1 MLSFLLCVPSH
12 NLLKFKMGLRVRKK
26 KNQSGSISVQIVDR
40 TNRGYKVVET
50 LGCSDDET
58 EIDKLHQKA
67 ILRINDLSQ
76 NLFSKSLDETSEKLL
91 LKKLLSKLT
100 TQDFIPIGDELIF
113 GKIFNNIGCN
123 NLFNNVKSIRKQED
137 KNFLFK
143 SLVIS
148 RLLYP
153 GSKLELINYL
163 SYFKNIDITSDKIYR
178 FLDTLYQ
185 DEIKSRIE
193 TCVFEHTKKV
203 MNGEII
209 VTFYDVTTLY
219 FESESEDDLRRVG
232 FSKEGKIARPQIQ
245 LGLFTTLEG
254 YPLSFEVYEGNKYEG
269 HTLIDVLK
277 KFQDRFQLDKKPI
290 VVADRGML
298 NNDNIAYL
306 ENNNYKYILA
316 YKIKNISNDL
326 KEEIKNL
333 TFIDDNVTHNIEFKK
348 VISFADENDK
358 KQTIHVNQRLVLSYS
373 TQRAKKDRYNR
384 NKAVQRL
391 ENKIKSS
398 KTITKKDLKLS
409 YYAKYIDLDDNNSKI
424 TFNINNQKIIED
436 EKLDGIKGFVTN
448 DFTLTANEIIEHYNN
463 QYEVERA
470 FRISKTDLKIRPIY
484 HRLETRIK
492 AHILISFVSY
502 AIYKEFERKLKINDV
517 KFNFSQKLLRKIIEH
532 LIALKIG
539 DEIIPINPSEIQKQ
553 ILDIL

>member
-1 MLSFLLCVPSH
+1 
-12 NLLKFKMGLRVRKK
+12 MGLRVRKK

-193 TCVFEHTKKV
+193 TCVFEHTKRV

>member
-1 MLSFLLCVPSH
+1 
-12 NLLKFKMGLRVRKK
+12 MGLRVRKK

-193 TCVFEHTKKV
+193 TCVFEHTKRV

-348 VISFADENDK
+348 VIPFADENDK

-373 TQRAKKDRYNR
+373 TQRAKKDKYNR
-384 NKAVQRL
+384 NKAIQRL

-470 FRISKTDLKIRPIY
+470 FRIYKTDLKIRPIY

-502 AIYKEFERKLKINDV
+502 AIYKEFDRKLKINDV

>member
-1 MLSFLLCVPSH
+1 
-12 NLLKFKMGLRVRKK
+12 MGLRVRKK

-91 LKKLLSKLT
+91 LKNLLSKLT
-100 TQDFIPIGDELIF
+100 TQDFVPIGDELIF

-178 FLDTLYQ
+178 FLDSLYQ

-193 TCVFEHTKKV
+193 TCVFEHTKRV

-348 VISFADENDK
+348 VIPFAGENDK

-532 LIALKIG
+532 LIALKID

>member
-1 MLSFLLCVPSH
+1 
-12 NLLKFKMGLRVRKK
+12 MGLRVRKK

-91 LKKLLSKLT
+91 LKNLLSKLT

-178 FLDTLYQ
+178 FLDSLYQ

-193 TCVFEHTKKV
+193 TCVFEHTKRV

-373 TQRAKKDRYNR
+373 TQRAKKDKYNR

-502 AIYKEFERKLKINDV
+502 AIYKEFERKLKINNV

>member
-1 MLSFLLCVPSH
+1 
-12 NLLKFKMGLRVRKK
+12 MGLRVRKK

-373 TQRAKKDRYNR
+373 TQRAKKDKYNR
-384 NKAVQRL
+384 NKAIQRL

>member
-1 MLSFLLCVPSH
+1 M
-12 NLLKFKMGLRVRKK
+12 MGLRVRKK

-91 LKKLLSKLT
+91 LKNLLSKLT

-178 FLDTLYQ
+178 FLDSLYQ

-193 TCVFEHTKKV
+193 TCVFEHTKRV

-277 KFQDRFQLDKKPI
+277 KFQDRFQLDNKPI

-348 VISFADENDK
+348 VIPFADENDK
-358 KQTIHVNQRLVLSYS
+358 KQTINVNQRLVISYS
-373 TQRAKKDRYNR
+373 TQRAKKDKYNR
-384 NKAVQRL
+384 TKAIQRL
-391 ENKIKSS
+391 EDKIKSS

-502 AIYKEFERKLKINDV
+502 AIYKEFERKLKINNV

-532 LIALKIG
+532 LIALKID

>member
-1 MLSFLLCVPSH
+1 MS
-12 NLLKFKMGLRVRKK
+12 LRVRKK

-40 TNRGYKVVET
+40 TNREYKVIET
-50 LGCSDDET
+50 LGCSHDEI
-58 EIDKLHQKA
+58 EIGKLHQKA
-67 ILRINDLSQ
+67 ISRINDLSN
-76 NLFSKSLDETSEKLL
+76 NLFSKSSEESSEKLL

-123 NLFNNVKSIRKQED
+123 NLFNNVRNIRKQED
-137 KNFLFK
+137 KNFLFR

-185 DEIKSRIE
+185 DEIKSNIE
-193 TCVFEHTKKV
+193 RCVFEHTKKV

-209 VTFYDVTTLY
+209 LTFYDVTTLY
-219 FESESEDDLRRVG
+219 FESESEDDLRRIG

-269 HTLIDVLK
+269 HTIIDVLK
-277 KFQDRFQLDKKPI
+277 KFQDKFQLDKKPI
-290 VVADRGML
+290 VV
-298 NNDNIAYL
+298 
-306 ENNNYKYILA
+306 A

-326 KEEIKNL
+326 KAKIGNL
-333 TFIDDNVTHNIEFKK
+333 IFIDDNVIHNINFIKD
-348 VISFADENDK
+348 IPYTDENDK
-358 KQTIHVNQRLVLSYS
+358 KQTIKVNQRLVLSYS
-373 TQRAKKDRYNR
+373 TQRAKKDKYNR
-384 NKAVQRL
+384 TKAIQRL
-391 ENKIKSS
+391 EDKIKSS
-398 KTITKKDLKLS
+398 KSITKKDLKLS
-409 YYAKYIDLDDNNSKI
+409 YYAKYLDLNDNNSKI

-448 DFTLTANEIIEHYNN
+448 DFQLTANEIIEHYNN

-484 HRLETRIK
+484 HRLEIRIK

-502 AIYKEFERKLKINDV
+502 AIYKEFERKLKINNV

-532 LIALKIG
+532 LIALKID

>member
-1 MLSFLLCVPSH
+1 MS
-12 NLLKFKMGLRVRKK
+12 LRVRKK

-91 LKKLLSKLT
+91 LKNLLSKLT

-178 FLDTLYQ
+178 FLDSLYQ

-193 TCVFEHTKKV
+193 TCVFEHTKRV

-348 VISFADENDK
+348 VIPFADENDK
-358 KQTIHVNQRLVLSYS
+358 KQTINVNQRLVLSYS
-373 TQRAKKDRYNR
+373 TQRAKKDKYNR
-384 NKAVQRL
+384 TKAIQRL
-391 ENKIKSS
+391 EDKIKSS

-502 AIYKEFERKLKINDV
+502 AIYKEFERKLKINNV

>member
-1 MLSFLLCVPSH
+1 M
-12 NLLKFKMGLRVRKK
+12 LKFRMGLRVRKK

-137 KNFLFK
+137 KNLLFK

-254 YPLSFEVYEGNKYEG
+254 YPLSFEVYEGNKHEG

-409 YYAKYIDLDDNNSKI
+409 YYAKYIDLDDNNSKF

-502 AIYKEFERKLKINDV
+502 AIYKEFDRKLKINDV

-553 ILDIL
+553 ILNIL

>member
-1 MLSFLLCVPSH
+1 
-12 NLLKFKMGLRVRKK
+12 MGLRVRKK

-91 LKKLLSKLT
+91 LKNLLSKLT

-348 VISFADENDK
+348 VIPFADENDK

-373 TQRAKKDRYNR
+373 TQRAKKDKYNR
-384 NKAVQRL
+384 NKAIQRL

-502 AIYKEFERKLKINDV
+502 AIYKEFDRKLKINDV

>member
-1 MLSFLLCVPSH
+1 
-12 NLLKFKMGLRVRKK
+12 MGLRVRKK

-91 LKKLLSKLT
+91 LKNLLSKLT

-373 TQRAKKDRYNR
+373 TQRAKKDKYNR
-384 NKAVQRL
+384 NKAIQRL

-470 FRISKTDLKIRPIY
+470 FRIYKTDLKIRPIY

-502 AIYKEFERKLKINDV
+502 SIYKEFERKLKINDV

-532 LIALKIG
+532 LIAIKID

>member
-1 MLSFLLCVPSH
+1 
-12 NLLKFKMGLRVRKK
+12 MGLRVRKK

-76 NLFSKSLDETSEKLL
+76 NLFSKSLDETSETLL

-348 VISFADENDK
+348 VIPFADENDK

-373 TQRAKKDRYNR
+373 TQRAKKDKYNR
-384 NKAVQRL
+384 NKAIQRL

-502 AIYKEFERKLKINDV
+502 AIYKEFDRKLKINDV
-517 KFNFSQKLLRKIIEH
+517 KFKFNFSQKLLRKIIEH
-532 LIALKIG
+532 LIAIKID

>member
-1 MLSFLLCVPSH
+1 
-12 NLLKFKMGLRVRKK
+12 MGLRVRKK

-91 LKKLLSKLT
+91 LKNLLSKLT

-178 FLDTLYQ
+178 FLDSLYQ

-193 TCVFEHTKKV
+193 TCVFEHTKRV

-348 VISFADENDK
+348 VIPFADENDK

-373 TQRAKKDRYNR
+373 TQRAKKDKYNR
-384 NKAVQRL
+384 NKAIQRL

-409 YYAKYIDLDDNNSKI
+409 YYTKYIDLDDNNSKI

-502 AIYKEFERKLKINDV
+502 AIYKEFERKLKINNV

>member
-1 MLSFLLCVPSH
+1 
-12 NLLKFKMGLRVRKK
+12 MGLRVRKK

-502 AIYKEFERKLKINDV
+502 AIYKEFERKLKINNV

-532 LIALKIG
+532 LIALKID

>member
-1 MLSFLLCVPSH
+1 
-12 NLLKFKMGLRVRKK
+12 MGLRVRKK

-178 FLDTLYQ
+178 FLDSLYQ

-193 TCVFEHTKKV
+193 TCVFEHTKRV

-348 VISFADENDK
+348 VIPFADENDK

-373 TQRAKKDRYNR
+373 TQRAKKDKYNR
-384 NKAVQRL
+384 NKAIQRL

-502 AIYKEFERKLKINDV
+502 AIYKEFDRKLKINDV
-517 KFNFSQKLLRKIIEH
+517 KFNFSQKLLRKIIKH
-532 LIALKIG
+532 LIALKID

>member
-1 MLSFLLCVPSH
+1 MS
-12 NLLKFKMGLRVRKK
+12 LRVRKK

-193 TCVFEHTKKV
+193 TCVFEHTKKI

-209 VTFYDVTTLY
+209 LTFYDVTTLY

-373 TQRAKKDRYNR
+373 TQRAKKDKYNR
-384 NKAVQRL
+384 NKAIQRL

-502 AIYKEFERKLKINDV
+502 AIYKEFDRKLKINDV

>member
-1 MLSFLLCVPSH
+1 
-12 NLLKFKMGLRVRKK
+12 MGLRVRKK

-193 TCVFEHTKKV
+193 TCVFEHTKRV

-277 KFQDRFQLDKKPI
+277 KFQDRFQLDKKPF

-348 VISFADENDK
+348 VIPFAEENDK

-373 TQRAKKDRYNR
+373 TQRAKKDKYNR
-384 NKAVQRL
+384 NKAIQRL

-532 LIALKIG
+532 LIALKID